1 MDKNESNELLQ
12 NFRSMQGVLRQINM
26 DKINL
31 WNEPHWE
38 NILSKPATISGYGIT
53 DCYTKA
59 EVDDNF
65 LKLEDGELNQNLW
78 LNSAGSVKGVFFSGN
93 GASYSS
99 IVGSDT
105 FLALD
110 VQNKASLGIADK
122 ITLTS
127 QGTSGGVVLY
137 NATKLLGGVETNYK
151 ELLQYDSST
160 NRIILGDYFIPT
172 QVRKGLELPK
182 LDIYNSSDVLEGSI
196 EADIYS
202 VNDVIHDGFRIV
214 HKSGKY
220 SLWGYENANG
230 GINSYMILDFDEVL
244 RNPSDGDDW
253 APIRFEKQALFRN
266 GLRIGST
273 ADIIIGGY
281 NLKTK
286 IASIENAIETG
297 TGMVQWSNVL
307 NKPSTLNGYGITDAL
322 SLTGGTL
329 TGDLKIQKDK
339 KIYSFEGNTNYNLIE
354 LNADGQIKVGDY
366 NKIIAF
372 RSLQH
377 FILANANVS
386 THFTC
391 ISPSITS
398 GESLFGSKMQ
408 NGSDFSSYL
417 RVGSSSLQY
426 NNGVNDYN
434 VFHEGNMQKALPPS
448 NSSTVSTNL
457 IIPKLEY
464 TAPIVSA
471 TAGIFPTVNNANS
484 ILNVG
489 MYVRELACYQG
500 QLGFSSNAR
509 LYYRHYNSQDP
520 SNNPTKPWNTIAFT
534 SDSSNGLQSKT
545 SNYSNG
551 TDKNK
556 WTKIASISVSYR
568 YGHSDVCLAIQSLNE
583 ITNSVAF
590 GLIVAKIKQQNAMG
604 GVPNVAISMP
614 VAKNISTSDIV
625 GVITENTTSNS
636 KLDIYVKYIY
646 DWMNYSITKISGYG
660 SFDTY
665 DTQSNISTL
674 PSGTQVAIS

>member
-1 MDKNESNELLQ
+1 MDRNESNELLQ
-12 NFRSMQGVLRQINM
+12 NFRSMQGVLRQINTTKM
-26 DKINL
+26 LNWNNPTWNKILN
-31 WNEPHWE
+31 
-38 NILSKPATISGYGIT
+38 KPTTIGGYGIT

-65 LKLEDGELNQNLW
+65 LKLEDGKVNQNLW
-78 LNSAGSVKGVFFSGN
+78 FNSVGSIKGVFFNGN

-105 FLALD
+105 FLSLD
-110 VQNKASLGIADK
+110 VQNKASLSIDGK
-122 ITLTS
+122 IKLTS
-127 QGTSGGVVLY
+127 QGTNGGVVLY
-137 NATKLLGGVETNYK
+137 NATKLLGEIENNYK

-172 QVRKGLELPK
+172 QVRKALELPK
-182 LDIYNSSDVLEGSI
+182 IDIYDNNNILEGSI
-196 EADIYS
+196 EWDSYTVDNVA
-202 VNDVIHDGFRIV
+202 HDGFKIM
-214 HKSGKY
+214 HKYGKY
-220 SLWGYENANG
+220 ALWGYEKNNI
-230 GINSYMILDFDEVL
+230 INSYMILDIDGVL
-244 RNPSDGDDW
+244 RKTSDGNDW

-266 GLRIGST
+266 GLRIGSLG
-273 ADIIIGGY
+273 DINIGGY
-281 NLKTK
+281 SLTDK
-286 IASIENAIETG
+286 IANIESAITEG
-297 TGMVQWSNVL
+297 TGMVKWTNIL
-307 NKPSTLNGYGITDAL
+307 NKPSTLSGYGITDAL
-322 SLTGGTL
+322 PLAGGTL

-489 MYVRELACYQG
+489 MYVRESACYQG

-545 SNYSNG
+545 SNRSNG

-568 YGHSDVCLAIQSLNE
+568 YGHSDVCLAIQSLGE

-674 PSGTQVAIS
+674 PSGAQVAIS